1 MADNK
6 DDLLKKLGFTV
17 ADLDSD
23 DFDLKATVDNHEAT
37 QKKKYEKLF
46 KNDTDYK
53 DEIERA
59 TTEKIYKALD
69 ARFGKLLTKDEMK
82 DNTKVGEK
90 LKVLVENLSK
100 GKNDDVKELQEKNH
114 ELQEQLEAKD
124 TEIEEKEKAA
134 NKRADSTIIKSM
146 FKDKLAA
153 YSDDKLIGSRE
164 TVSKLLNT
172 SINDEYDFKL
182 SDSGEIMILQKGSDK
197 QAEKGTDF
205 LKVDTLITDTL
216 ENEKLLVQSTGGNG
230 DGKDPKPAG
239 SKTKEGVR
247 VSERTGEE
255 FEFVSQATKDLDA
268 KLEAKGMTA

>member
-6 DDLLKKLGFTV
+6 DDLLKKLGFNL
-17 ADLDSD
+17 DDFDSD
-23 DFDLKATVDNHEAT
+23 DFDLKATVDNHEAL
-37 QKKKYEKLF
+37 QKKKFEKLF
-46 KNDTDYK
+46 KNDTDYRE
-53 DEIERA
+53 EIEKA
-59 TTEKIYKALD
+59 MEEKIYKIQDGLFKKYLD
-69 ARFGKLLTKDEMK
+69 SDEMTEAK
-82 DNTKVGEK
+82 SSRDKIKK
-90 LKVLVENLSK
+90 LVDKLSENNST
-100 GKNDDVKELQEKNH
+100 DVKELQEKIH
-114 ELQEQLEAKD
+114 ELDKQLEAKD
-124 TEIEEKEKAA
+124 QEIEEKEKAA
-134 NKRADSTIIKSM
+134 NKRADSTIIRSM

-182 SDSGEIMILQKGSDK
+182 SESGEIMILQKGSDK

-239 SKTKEGVR
+239 SKTDKNAR
-247 VSERTGEE
+247 TSPKTGEKFE
-255 FEFVSQATKDLDA
+255 FESKRMKELNELA
-268 KLEAKGMTA
+268 KPA